1 MQDIQ
6 TTIETSNVWS
16 AEVIHLVFQPTI
28 HRHWCVLI
36 VLLCGVIKTLYDIYS
51 LMLVGRVER
60 IFTRVGGTQLQ
71 SLAHPPGGG
80 AWSASYDEM

>member
-1 MQDIQ
+1 M
-6 TTIETSNVWS
+6 
-16 AEVIHLVFQPTI
+16 VFQPII
-28 HRHWCVLI
+28 HQHRYVLI

-71 SLAHPPGGG
+71 SLAHPPQGEGLG
-80 AWSASYDEM
+80 QRAMMRCNVDMIILYI

>member
-1 MQDIQ
+1 MCPDCFALWCDYDI
-6 TTIETSNVWS
+6 VW
-16 AEVIHLVFQPTI
+16 
-28 HRHWCVLI
+28 
-36 VLLCGVIKTLYDIYS
+36 YIYS

-80 AWSASYDEM
+80 TWSASYDEM